1 MNPVYS
7 AVAQKLEKLPVRTA
21 LILPDGT
28 RLGQENPKIC
38 LRFRDK
44 VPPDEPPAILAG
56 GVR

>member
-1 MNPVYS
+1 VYS